1 MDQLHEQRLA
11 DLKRRIE
18 RGEYRVDPHA
28 VADAIIERLG
38 EIKRAARAAR
48 SEVQNECSY
57 PDRESGESVN
67 TSPSPSFTRP
77 TQISPKL
84 VFVLRMLGGMQTQSW

>member
-1 MDQLHEQRLA
+1 MDQMHEQRLA

-38 EIKRAARAAR
+38 EAGQAARAAR
-48 SEVQNECSY
+48 SETQNECSY
-57 PDRESGESVN
+57 PDRDSGASVN
-67 TSPSPSFTRP
+67 TTPAPSFTRP
-77 TQISPKL
+77 THVSAKL
-84 VFVLRMLGGMQTQSW
+84 VFVLRMLGGMQTQS